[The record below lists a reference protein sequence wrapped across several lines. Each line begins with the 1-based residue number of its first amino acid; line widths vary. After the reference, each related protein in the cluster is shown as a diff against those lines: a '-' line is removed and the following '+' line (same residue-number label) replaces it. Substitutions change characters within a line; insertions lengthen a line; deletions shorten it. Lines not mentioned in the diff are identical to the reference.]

1 MDKTIEKI
9 CTSLDEL
16 SEAVINGWTGDQTF
30 TEAWGW
36 NCLPITR
43 HELAS
48 IPELMAD
55 KLRSSSSDNL
65 SKEFLENIIDLP
77 RRINLI
83 KNNTVTYLYNGHNP
97 QATQAFIS
105 AMDWI
110 RTSLDPLMGWQI
122 LQDNNALPNQLAKRL
137 RSIEADLNEI
147 TPKKDELAIQIK
159 QIKDAKETAES
170 LPIDFERLKEIR
182 TKIDKVSSDSS
193 ELFGKIDNYHK
204 SITEISKHI
213 DEKKSETDK
222 LVEQCEEAYRITTT
236 KGLAASFDQ
245 RAKTLS
251 NSMWIWV
258 GGLVIALVIGAWI
271 GSHRLEILTEA
282 MKSNTQWNILGL
294 NILLSILSIGAPLW
308 FAWLSTKQINQR
320 FRLTEDYAFKAS
332 VAKAYEGYRKEAAR
346 IDVAFEARLFSSAL
360 TRLEEAPLRLTEHD
374 SHGSPWHELISSKS
388 FETAMGIVPELKNDF
403 VRIVKD
409 GMSTTKSIISKTD
422 TKKEDVSKN

>member
-1 MDKTIEKI
+1 MDSTIEKI
-9 CTSLDEL
+9 CISLDSL
-16 SEAVINGWTGDQTF
+16 SEAVIKGWAGDQTF

-36 NCLPITR
+36 SCLPITR
-43 HELAS
+43 HDLAS
-48 IPELMAD
+48 IPKLISD
-55 KLRSSSSDNL
+55 KLRNSSTDNL
-65 SKEFLENIIDLP
+65 SKEFLEEISDLP
-77 RRINLI
+77 RKINLI
-83 KNNTVTYLYNGHNP
+83 KTHTVPQLYNGNSAL
-97 QATQAFIS
+97 ATQSLIAT
-105 AMDWI
+105 MDWI
-110 RTSLDPLMGWQI
+110 KTCLDPLLGWQI
-122 LQDNNALPNQLAKRL
+122 LQDNKALPNQLVRRL

-147 TPKKDELAIQIK
+147 APKKDELAIQIK
-159 QIKDAKETAES
+159 QIKEAKETAES
-170 LPIDFERLKEIR
+170 LPIDFERLREIR

-204 SITEISKHI
+204 NITEISKHI

-294 NILLSILSIGAPLW
+294 NILLSVLSIGAPLW

-360 TRLEEAPLRLTEHD
+360 TRLEEAPLRLTESD

-388 FETAMGIVPELKNDF
+388 FETAMGMVPELKNDF

-409 GMSTTKSIISKTD
+409 GMSTTKSIISKNGISEEKAD
-422 TKKEDVSKN
+422 KN